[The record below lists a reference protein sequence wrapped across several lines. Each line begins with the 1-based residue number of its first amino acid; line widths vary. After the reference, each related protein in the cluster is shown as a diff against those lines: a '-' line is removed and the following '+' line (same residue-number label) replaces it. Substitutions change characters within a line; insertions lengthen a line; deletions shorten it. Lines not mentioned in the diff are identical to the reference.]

1 MIEFSNVSKVYD
13 NGTVALKDVNF
24 NVDKGEFV
32 FIVGA
37 SGAGKSTLI
46 KLMLM
51 EERVTKGDIL
61 INGYKLNKLKRN
73 QIPIFRR
80 SLGVVFQDFRL
91 IPTMNVYE
99 NVAFALR
106 VTNVSSRIIR
116 ERVPYILSLVGLE
129 KKAKSLPEHLS
140 GGEQQRVALARALVN
155 NPSLIIADEPTG
167 NIDPELSYE
176 IVDLLNSINQ
186 LGTTVVMVTHE
197 HDLIK
202 KFNRRVVTINDGS
215 IISDDKRG
223 DLSYAW

>member
-1 MIEFSNVSKVYD
+1 MIEFSNVSKVYE
-13 NGTVALKDVNF
+13 NGTMALKDVNF
-24 NVDKGEFV
+24 KVEKGEFV

-51 EERVTKGDIL
+51 EEKVTKGDII

-106 VTNVSSRIIR
+106 VTNVSTRVIR

-155 NPSLIIADEPTG
+155 NPALIIADEPTG
-167 NIDPELSYE
+167 NIDPELSFE
-176 IVDLLNSINQ
+176 IVDLLNLINQ

-202 KFNRRVVTINDGS
+202 KFNKRVVTINDGL

-223 DLSYAW
+223 DICYAR